1 MSSKFVSGIM
11 ILFSKTTEQFMP
23 RGLRRSSAAM
33 MTTPIG
39 HGDHLTC
46 GRRRETMMKKREG
59 TKVWLSHTDDPM
71 RKLKYSWKL
80 AEMPDGALVGV
91 DTGAA
96 NRIVGEAVLS

>member
-1 MSSKFVSGIM
+1 MRFQ
-11 ILFSKTTEQFMP
+11 TELIPATLVKRYKRFFADCVLEDERAVTAHIANTGPMT
-23 RGLRRSSAAM
+23 GLV
-33 MTTPIG
+33 
-39 HGDHLTC
+39 
-46 GRRRETMMKKREG
+46 EEG

-96 NRIVGEAVLS
+96 NRIVGEALSEGKIP